1 MSTFAD
7 AYEVCYIESMRPMC
21 YVMWWVMYLLCVI
34 HMLVAIILMLSK
46 KLSYDVEALE
56 FSTNIV
62 HGSIGRWSSASLS
75 TCVCLYLVPSAFSN

>member
-7 AYEVCYIESMRPMC
+7 AYEVCYRVDASNVLC
-21 YVMWWVMYLLCVI
+21 NVVGYVFVVCDSYVG
-34 HMLVAIILMLSK
+34 AIILMLSK
-46 KLSYDVEALE
+46 NLSYDVEALE

-75 TCVCLYLVPSAFSN
+75 TCVCLYLVPSAFSD